1 MYSCLS
7 TIDIWGGILAS
18 SFKISW
24 RGIRLFQVLSGP
36 GQFLG
41 FYLWPNPSLD
51 KSLCGAK
58 WGRETHRRTHLEALR
73 PACLYSP
80 EAERHV

>member
-24 RGIRLFQVLSGP
+24 RGIRLFQLLSGP

-51 KSLCGAK
+51 KSLWSQMGK
-58 WGRETHRRTHLEALR
+58 RNSPKDTPRSS
-73 PACLYSP
+73 PAGLSLFP
-80 EAERHV
+80 RG